1 MKKSLLY
8 IGNNLN
14 SKRSNISSIGVLGPM
29 LEAEGITV
37 YYASSKTNKLYRL
50 LDMIWQVLRNRHR
63 VSIVLIDTYSTWNFY
78 YALVISQLCRLL
90 RLCYIP
96 SLNGGNLPM
105 RLQQN
110 PVFCRMIFKPAYKLV
125 SPSIYLKEA
134 FETAGF
140 TPVTYIPNSI
150 TLGNYTCYNH
160 DYEQFN
166 LLWVRSFSYIYN
178 PTMAVEVLKTL
189 LDNGYQA
196 TLTMVGPDTGDGSL
210 QATKTLAKTLGVAVT
225 FTGKLSK
232 PDWIALAKTH
242 NIFINTTNYDNMP
255 VSVIEAMALG
265 LAVVSTRVG
274 GIPYFLEHLKEAVLV
289 PAENAAVMAKAIVD
303 LKASPENT
311 RHMVQ
316 NARSKAENFDWNHV
330 KQDWLQLLQ

>member
-1 MKKSLLY
+1 
-8 IGNNLN
+8 
-14 SKRSNISSIGVLGPM
+14 M
-29 LEAEGITV
+29 LEAEGMTV

-78 YALVISQLCRLL
+78 YALIISQLCRLL
-90 RLCYIP
+90 RLRYIP

-140 TPVTYIPNSI
+140 KPVTYIPNSI
-150 TLGNYTCYNH
+150 TLANYTFHNYS
-160 DYEQFN
+160 YEQLD

-178 PTMAVEVLKTL
+178 PTMAIKVLKTL
-189 LDNGYQA
+189 LDKGYQA
-196 TLTMVGPDTGDGSL
+196 SLTMVGPDTGDGSL
-210 QATKTLAKTLGVAVT
+210 QATKALAKTLGVTVT
-225 FTGKLSK
+225 YTGKLSK
-232 PDWIALAKTH
+232 PEWIALADSH

-265 LAVVSTRVG
+265 LPVVSTRVG

-289 PAENAAVMAKAIVD
+289 PVENVEAMVEAIIG
-303 LKASPENT
+303 LKANT
-311 RHMVQ
+311 ESTKQLTQ
-316 NARSKAENFDWNHV
+316 NARIKAENFDWNHV